1 MSEQQQGRPSR
12 EGDEPREAREARAE
26 RPKRPARLLFEPGAP
41 TGDGGDR
48 FFELESMEDPREL
61 LARATELEQAFRAA
75 ADRAA
80 EFQAIA
86 AAQLTDPRRFDR
98 LSTADLARQAGWSED
113 YAKKMAEW
121 GGALIAGGGAG
132 A

>member
-1 MSEQQQGRPSR
+1 MSQEQQGRPAR
-12 EGDEPREAREARAE
+12 EGDEPRAE
-26 RPKRPARLLFEPGAP
+26 RPKRPARLLFEPGDAVES
-41 TGDGGDR
+41 GGDR

-61 LARATELEQAFRAA
+61 LSRATELEHAFRTA

-86 AAQLTDPRRFDR
+86 AAQLTDARRFDR
-98 LSTADLARQAGWSED
+98 LSIADLAERAGWSED

-121 GGALIAGGGAG
+121 GQGLIAGGGVTP
-132 A
+132 